1 MVPDGITKTVTD
13 VKAKAQD
20 LQWQIDRLKLK
31 MEDLKKSVRNG
42 KTQVAN
48 AITTKGVD
56 TDSTDTFNTMA
67 TNILQINSGD
77 GGYSMGPIVPGEF
90 TNIENYFLPL
100 SVNSFIDSRMD
111 AVISTIKSLV
121 QPYYT
126 VSSSIEWDNCLI
138 GSVTRIRNTRSW
150 QSGDNTYVE
159 GYKEGDYWH
168 PNTTTSSSEY
178 CPSVKLEIENNLSE
192 VVFTINLFPFERDSI
207 VVMDAS
213 SLLEE
218 AVTDICIRVK
228 NYSPKIIV
236 SKDSDSISIDNSTGA
251 IVVNSGEGTSSGE
264 NVEKAYVDTIVYGR
278 TNVTSEENVYIG
290 CLTPSE
296 SRYPSM
302 IFVQGGSVGGP
313 CNQGCFCLY
322 SEMDG
327 FSIVEN
333 TMDSSTAQVTSV
345 TTKNAIRNCCSFGG
359 LLQSGSSASFPYNL
373 VPVVQ
378 GYFETSDSTIGNLTY
393 EGGDYGLYSLQPRYT
408 DYIHIK
414 NEFIARNID
423 SLKSTKVLS
432 DYLYLMNGVSDDAG
446 NLKVLIPDSDLFPD
460 GVFIVFLQ
468 VAIYIPDANSS
479 SNDYTYSSLSNF
491 HKGLISNKAIC
502 AALSELEDKMT
513 IDDTITRNSTN
524 AVTSNAVYKSKL
536 AFEEAVA

>member
-1 MVPDGITKTVTD
+1 MVSDGITKTVSD

-77 GGYSMGPIVPGEF
+77 GGYSMGAIVPGEF
-90 TNIENYFLPL
+90 TNIENYFNSTVVNNLLNIHVPSAVERIQSIVGPYYRIETKKVHNL
-100 SVNSFIDSRMD
+100 LIGNITYTRSADTWHDSDGTVCVAGHYVEHKGWIPYGVTETVNSC
-111 AVISTIKSLV
+111 ASTE
-121 QPYYT
+121 
-126 VSSSIEWDNCLI
+126 VSIINHNFD
-138 GSVTRIRNTRSW
+138 T
-150 QSGDNTYVE
+150 
-159 GYKEGDYWH
+159 
-168 PNTTTSSSEY
+168 
-178 CPSVKLEIENNLSE
+178 
-192 VVFTINLFPFERDSI
+192 VFTLNLFCLGNTDGHFIPDI
-207 VVMDAS
+207 DGGII
-213 SLLEE
+213 
-218 AVTDICIRVK
+218 TDICIRVK
-228 NYSPKIIV
+228 NYTPKIIV
-236 SKDSDSISIDNSTGA
+236 SITDGDTFVDNSTGA
-251 IVVNSGEGTSSGE
+251 IIVDKDTGTSSGDIIK
-264 NVEKAYVDTIVYGR
+264 KANADKTTYSR
-278 TNVTSEENVYIG
+278 RNVTVGDNVYIG
-290 CLTPSE
+290 CIAPSE
-296 SRYPSM
+296 SKYPSM
-302 IFVQGGSVGGP
+302 IFVQGANVGGP

-333 TMDSSTAQVTSV
+333 TMDISTAHVTSV
-345 TTKNAIRNCCSFGG
+345 ITKNAVRNCCSFGG
-359 LLQSGSSASFPYNL
+359 LLQYGSSASFPYNL

-378 GYFETSDSTIGNLTY
+378 GYFETSDSTIGNITY

-408 DYIHIK
+408 EYIHIK

-432 DYLYLMNGVSDDAG
+432 DYLYLMNSVPDDAG

-460 GVFIVFLQ
+460 GVFVVFLQ

-502 AALSELEDKMT
+502 AALDDLEDKMT

>member
-1 MVPDGITKTVTD
+1 MVPDGITKTVSD

-20 LQWQIDRLKLK
+20 LQWQIDKLKLK

-90 TNIENYFLPL
+90 TNIENYFL
-100 SVNSFIDSRMD
+100 STVVNTLLDMHVPD
-111 AVISTIKSLV
+111 AVSIIQGIV
-121 QPYYT
+121 GHYYDVET
-126 VSSSIEWDNCLI
+126 DEVWNVLI
-138 GSVTRIRNTRSW
+138 GNVTHTINKDKWYDSDGNTCVSGYSNGTTW
-150 QSGDNTYVE
+150 IPYGVTTTANECPSEEVCVINPSGDT
-159 GYKEGDYWH
+159 
-168 PNTTTSSSEY
+168 
-178 CPSVKLEIENNLSE
+178 
-192 VVFTINLFPFERDSI
+192 VFTLNLFCLGNTDGSHILERDEDI
-207 VVMDAS
+207 I
-213 SLLEE
+213 
-218 AVTDICIRVK
+218 TDICIRVK
-228 NYSPKIIV
+228 NYDTKIIV
-236 SKDSDSISIDNSTGA
+236 SKTDMSTSINDSTGA
-251 IVVNSGEGTSSGE
+251 IVVDKDTGTSSSDI
-264 NVEKAYVDTIVYGR
+264 VEDACADMTSFTR
-278 TNVTSEENVYIG
+278 RNVTVNENVYIG

-345 TTKNAIRNCCSFGG
+345 TTKNAVRNCCSFGG
-359 LLQSGSSASFPYNL
+359 LLQFGSSASFPYNL

-378 GYFETSDSTIGNLTY
+378 GHFETSDSTIGNITY

-414 NEFIARNID
+414 NEFIARDID
-423 SLKSTKVLS
+423 SLTSTKVLS
-432 DYLYLMNGVSDDAG
+432 DYLYLMNGVPDDAG

-468 VAIYIPDANSS
+468 VAIYIPDGNSG
-479 SNDYTYSSLSNF
+479 SNDYVYSSLSNF

-502 AALSELEDKMT
+502 AALDELEDKMT
-513 IDDTITRNSTN
+513 IDNTITENSSN
-524 AVTSNAVYKSKL
+524 AVTSNAVYESKL

>member
-1 MVPDGITKTVTD
+1 MVPDGITKTVSD

-20 LQWQIDRLKLK
+20 LQWQIDKLKLK

-90 TNIENYFLPL
+90 TNIENYFL
-100 SVNSFIDSRMD
+100 STVVNTLLDMHVPD
-111 AVISTIKSLV
+111 AVSIIQGIV
-121 QPYYT
+121 GHYYDVET
-126 VSSSIEWDNCLI
+126 DEVRNVLI
-138 GSVTRIRNTRSW
+138 GNVTHTINRDKWYDSDGNICVSGYSNGTTWIPYGVTTTANECPSEEVCVINP
-150 QSGDNTYVE
+150 SGDT
-159 GYKEGDYWH
+159 
-168 PNTTTSSSEY
+168 
-178 CPSVKLEIENNLSE
+178 
-192 VVFTINLFPFERDSI
+192 VFTLNLFCLGNTDGSHILERDEDI
-207 VVMDAS
+207 I
-213 SLLEE
+213 
-218 AVTDICIRVK
+218 TDICIRVK
-228 NYSPKIIV
+228 NYDTKIIV
-236 SKDSDSISIDNSTGA
+236 SKTDMSTSINDSTGA
-251 IVVNSGEGTSSGE
+251 IVVDQDTGTSSGDI
-264 NVEKAYVDTIVYGR
+264 VEDACTDMTSFTR
-278 TNVTSEENVYIG
+278 RNVTVNENVYIG

-345 TTKNAIRNCCSFGG
+345 TTKNAVRNCCSFGG

-378 GYFETSDSTIGNLTY
+378 GYFETSDSTIGNITY

-414 NEFIARNID
+414 NEFIARDID
-423 SLKSTKVLS
+423 SLTSTKVLS
-432 DYLYLMNGVSDDAG
+432 DYLYLMNGVPDDAG

-468 VAIYIPDANSS
+468 VAIYIPDGNSG
-479 SNDYTYSSLSNF
+479 SNDYAYSSLSNF

-502 AALSELEDKMT
+502 AALDELEDKMT
-513 IDDTITRNSTN
+513 IDNTITENSSN
-524 AVTSNAVYKSKL
+524 AVTSNAVYESKL

>member
-1 MVPDGITKTVTD
+1 MVSDGITKTVSD

-100 SVNSFIDSRMD
+100 SVNSFIGDRIDS
-111 AVISTIKSLV
+111 VISTIKSLV

-126 VSSSIEWDNCLI
+126 VSSSVEWDNCLV
-138 GSVTRIRNTRSW
+138 GSVTRTRNTKSW
-150 QSGDNTYVE
+150 QSGDDIYVE
-159 GYKEGDYWH
+159 GHKEGNHWY
-168 PNTTTSSSEY
+168 PNTITSSSEY

-192 VVFTINLFPFERDSI
+192 VVFTINLFPFERESI

-213 SLLEE
+213 LLLEE
-218 AVTDICIRVK
+218 DVTDICIRVK
-228 NYSPKIIV
+228 NYTPKIIV
-236 SKDSDSISIDNSTGA
+236 SKDSYSISIDDSTGA
-251 IVVNSGEGTSSGE
+251 IVVNPGEGSSGKY
-264 NVEKAYVDTIVYGR
+264 VEKAYVDKIVYGR

-290 CLTPSE
+290 CITPSK

-302 IFVQGGSVGGP
+302 IFVQGASVGGP

-333 TMDSSTAQVTSV
+333 TMDISTAHVTSV
-345 TTKNAIRNCCSFGG
+345 ITKNTIRNCCSFGG
-359 LLQSGSSASFPYNL
+359 LLQYGSNASFPYNL

-378 GYFETSDSTIGNLTY
+378 GYFETSDSTIGNITY

-432 DYLYLMNGVSDDAG
+432 DYLYFMNSVPDDAG

-460 GVFIVFLQ
+460 GVFVVFLQ

-502 AALSELEDKMT
+502 AALNELEDKMT
-513 IDDTITRNSTN
+513 IDNTITRNSTN
-524 AVTSNAVYKSKL
+524 AVTSNAVYESKL
-536 AFEEAVA
+536 AFKEAVV

>member
-1 MVPDGITKTVTD
+1 MVPDGITKTVSD

-20 LQWQIDRLKLK
+20 LQWQIDKLKLK

-90 TNIENYFLPL
+90 TNIENYFL
-100 SVNSFIDSRMD
+100 STVVNTLLDMHVPD
-111 AVISTIKSLV
+111 AVSIIQGIV
-121 QPYYT
+121 GHYYDVET
-126 VSSSIEWDNCLI
+126 DEVWNVLI
-138 GSVTRIRNTRSW
+138 GNVTHTINKDKWYDSDGNTCVSGYSNGTTW
-150 QSGDNTYVE
+150 IPYGVTTTANECPSEEVCVINPSGDT
-159 GYKEGDYWH
+159 
-168 PNTTTSSSEY
+168 
-178 CPSVKLEIENNLSE
+178 
-192 VVFTINLFPFERDSI
+192 VFTLNLFCLGNTDGSHILERDEDI
-207 VVMDAS
+207 I
-213 SLLEE
+213 
-218 AVTDICIRVK
+218 TDICIRVK
-228 NYSPKIIV
+228 NYDTKIIV
-236 SKDSDSISIDNSTGA
+236 SKTDMSTSINDSTGA
-251 IVVNSGEGTSSGE
+251 IVVDKDTGTSSSDI
-264 NVEKAYVDTIVYGR
+264 VEDACADMTSFTR
-278 TNVTSEENVYIG
+278 RNVTVNENVYIG

-345 TTKNAIRNCCSFGG
+345 TTKNAVRNCCSFGG
-359 LLQSGSSASFPYNL
+359 LLQFGSSASFPYNL

-378 GYFETSDSTIGNLTY
+378 GYFETSDSTIGNITY

-414 NEFIARNID
+414 NEFIARDID
-423 SLKSTKVLS
+423 SLTSTKVLS
-432 DYLYLMNGVSDDAG
+432 DYLYLMNGVPDDAG

-468 VAIYIPDANSS
+468 VAIYIPDGNSG
-479 SNDYTYSSLSNF
+479 SNDYVYSSLSNF

-502 AALSELEDKMT
+502 AALDELEDKMT
-513 IDDTITRNSTN
+513 IDNTITENSSN
-524 AVTSNAVYKSKL
+524 AVTSNAVYESKL

>member
-90 TNIENYFLPL
+90 TNIEDYFNSTAVNNLLNTHVPSAVQRIQSIVGPYYRIETKTVSNL
-100 SVNSFIDSRMD
+100 LIGNITYTRSTDKWYDSDGNVCVAGHKEHGAWIPYGVTETVNSCDS
-111 AVISTIKSLV
+111 TE
-121 QPYYT
+121 
-126 VSSSIEWDNCLI
+126 VSIINHNFD
-138 GSVTRIRNTRSW
+138 T
-150 QSGDNTYVE
+150 
-159 GYKEGDYWH
+159 
-168 PNTTTSSSEY
+168 
-178 CPSVKLEIENNLSE
+178 
-192 VVFTINLFPFERDSI
+192 VFTLNLFCLGNTDGHFIPDI
-207 VVMDAS
+207 DKNII
-213 SLLEE
+213 
-218 AVTDICIRVK
+218 TDICIRVK
-228 NYSPKIIV
+228 NYAPKIIV
-236 SKDSDSISIDNSTGA
+236 SITDGKTFVDNSTGA
-251 IVVNSGEGTSSGE
+251 IIVDKDAGTSSGE
-264 NVEKAYVDTIVYGR
+264 IIKKANADKTNYSR
-278 TNVTSEENVYIG
+278 SNVTVGDNVYIG
-290 CLTPSE
+290 CISPSE

-302 IFVQGGSVGGP
+302 IFVQGASVGGP

-333 TMDSSTAQVTSV
+333 TMDSSTAHVTSV
-345 TTKNAIRNCCSFGG
+345 VTKNAIRNCCSFGG

-378 GYFETSDSTIGNLTY
+378 GYFETSDSTIGNITY
-393 EGGDYGLYSLQPRYT
+393 EGGDYGLYSLQPKYT

-414 NEFIARNID
+414 NEFLARNID

-432 DYLYLMNGVSDDAG
+432 DYLYLMNSVPDDAG

-460 GVFIVFLQ
+460 GVFVVFLQ

-479 SNDYTYSSLSNF
+479 SNDYAYSSLSNF

-502 AALSELEDKMT
+502 AALDDLEDKMT
-513 IDDTITRNSTN
+513 IDDTITENSTN
-524 AVTSNAVYKSKL
+524 AVTSNAVYESKL

>member
-1 MVPDGITKTVTD
+1 MVPDGITKTVAD

-90 TNIENYFLPL
+90 TNIENYFN
-100 SVNSFIDSRMD
+100 STVVNSLLNTHVPSAVSRIQSIVGPYYKIETKKVRNLLIGNITYTRNTDKWYDSD
-111 AVISTIKSLV
+111 GNVCVPGHKEGGTWV
-121 QPYYT
+121 PYT
-126 VSSSIEWDNCLI
+126 VS
-138 GSVTRIRNTRSW
+138 
-150 QSGDNTYVE
+150 
-159 GYKEGDYWH
+159 
-168 PNTTTSSSEY
+168 TTISDD
-178 CPSVKLEIENNLSE
+178 CPSTE
-192 VVFTINLFPFERDSI
+192 VSIINHNFDTVFTLNLFCLGNTGDGHISDRDKDI
-207 VVMDAS
+207 I
-213 SLLEE
+213 
-218 AVTDICIRVK
+218 TDISIRVK
-228 NYSPKIIV
+228 NYTPKIIV
-236 SKDSDSISIDNSTGA
+236 SITDGETIINSSTGA
-251 IVVNSGEGTSSGE
+251 IVVDQDAGTSSGD
-264 NVEKAYVDTIVYGR
+264 NVKDANVDKSIFSRSNETVGD
-278 TNVTSEENVYIG
+278 NVHIG
-290 CLTPSE
+290 CITPSE

-302 IFVQGGSVGGP
+302 IFVQGASIGGP

-333 TMDSSTAQVTSV
+333 TMDSSTAHVTSV
-345 TTKNAIRNCCSFGG
+345 IAKNAIRNCCSFGG
-359 LLQSGSSASFPYNL
+359 LLQYGSSASFPYNL

-378 GYFETSDSTIGNLTY
+378 GYFETSDSTIGNITY

-432 DYLYLMNGVSDDAG
+432 DYLYLMNGVPDDAG

-468 VAIYIPDANSS
+468 AAIYIPDANSS

-502 AALSELEDKMT
+502 AALDELEDKMT

-524 AVTSNAVYKSKL
+524 AVTSNAVYESKL